1 MSWRRLLVANGC
13 WFHRARYVP
22 LTADILIETAP
33 IRRRSRQQR
42 QPIRLPLAIIVLLVL
57 SFTIV
62 TELLA
67 ETDVEQGKL
76 AANKALVYKFY
87 EQVISNGRIDALDN
101 LVQPDALLQLQSDWI
116 SPVTGTNQVVGKDKL
131 KQHYQAFHSIWAKK
145 AEWFKVNFKPEDDM
159 IAEGDTVA
167 VRYDRTY
174 LDRKSKKVVNRTA
187 MCFYKIKDRKIAAMY
202 DRLSFTLSHINLTV
216 PAIHY

>member
-1 MSWRRLLVANGC
+1 MDA
-13 WFHRARYVP
+13 P
-22 LTADILIETAP
+22 LIC
-33 IRRRSRQQR
+33 RRSRQKCQT
-42 QPIRLPLAIIVLLVL
+42 IRLPFAMIVLLFL
-57 SFTIV
+57 SFATV

-87 EQVISNGRIDALDN
+87 EQVISNGKIDALDN
-101 LVQPDALLQLQSDWI
+101 LVQPDVLLQLQSDWV
-116 SPVTGTNQVVGKDKL
+116 SPVTGTNQVLGKDNL
-131 KQHYQAFHSIWAKK
+131 KKHYEAFHSIWAKK

-187 MCFYKIKDRKIAAMY
+187 MCFYKIKDGKIAAMY
-202 DRLSFTLSHINLTV
+202 LLSAGPKYIE
-216 PAIHY
+216 